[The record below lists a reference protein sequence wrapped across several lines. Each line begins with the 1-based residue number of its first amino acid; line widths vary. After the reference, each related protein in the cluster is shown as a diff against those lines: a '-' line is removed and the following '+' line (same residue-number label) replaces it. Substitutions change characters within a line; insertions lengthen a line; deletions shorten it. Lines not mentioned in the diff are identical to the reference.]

1 MVGKTSLVLHE
12 KIEIGNTSITAL
24 ADIRKP
30 TRAILLCDQK
40 LHTLEQPYGESTNLA
55 APLLVNNVYLIDPEN
70 VSFQQGM
77 IEAMAQSVSGT
88 SQGLLFC
95 VDDQQVQPV
104 NLSFE
109 AEPSMI
115 SRRIDVGGTPK
126 RVKYSFKLDKLMVL
140 HYSKNTMDPN
150 KFPRDL
156 DRTHQRYVQYS
167 IAFVDINP
175 GALMPHPGETYLED
189 SIVFDHFQ
197 PGEIPL
203 GIVEWFPSRDD
214 EIFHVFVVNTLQR
227 QSTPSQPAGRIYMF
241 TKAPNGVLV
250 VKKILEKEA
259 PVYALAVCG
268 AHSLLYACGSD
279 LCLHSLII
287 KSTPSGWKFSNCITV
302 SLFSQARYI
311 SVYEPWVFVSTRG
324 NSLLVF
330 KVVDDSTLDLQF
342 VDEISRHNI
351 FHWVIPERSLIVTC
365 HTERMISGLFMP
377 SKREGKTLLSTVF
390 EARLPGSITRLYRI
404 HPPPWKQYLDSKSSI
419 IGIGS
424 MTDGSFFQFS
434 TVDENAWRLLA
445 FIQTM
450 ALRSPS
456 ICPFVDPIKVYRR
469 PLEPLSN
476 PLNMHIDGDI
486 IHRIL
491 ERGGESSL
499 IELMS
504 LHDIL
509 KILLS
514 HEIILQVTL
523 AHHLPRDTTL
533 AGYTEDHRI
542 KVATEIAKR
551 ETQARQE
558 TMWRLAQC
566 VGLEAINEKELVA
579 KVVHW
584 MIRLMQKVV

>member
-1 MVGKTSLVLHE
+1 MLHE
-12 KIEIGNTSITAL
+12 KIEIGNTSVTAL

-30 TRAILLCDQK
+30 SRAILLCDQK
-40 LHTLEQPYGESTNLA
+40 LHTLEQPYGESTTLA
-55 APLLVNNVYLIDPEN
+55 APLLVNNVYLIDADD

-88 SQGLLFC
+88 SKGLLFC
-95 VDDQQVQPV
+95 VDDKQIQPV

-109 AEPSMI
+109 ADPSMI
-115 SRRIDVGGTPK
+115 PRRIDVGGTPK
-126 RVKYSFKLDKLMVL
+126 RVKYSLKLDKLIVL
-140 HYSKNTMDPN
+140 HYSKDRMDLDR
-150 KFPRDL
+150 FPGDL

-167 IAFVDINP
+167 IAFVDVNP
-175 GALMPHPGETYLED
+175 GALTPHPGETYLED
-189 SIVFDHFQ
+189 SIVFDQFQ

-203 GIVEWFPSRDD
+203 GIVEWFPSRND
-214 EIFHVFVVNTLQR
+214 EIFHVFVVNTIQR
-227 QSTPSQPAGRIYMF
+227 QSTPSQPSGRIYMF
-241 TKAPNGVLV
+241 KKAPDGVLV

-259 PVYALAVCG
+259 PVYALALYG

-287 KSTPSGWKFSNCITV
+287 NSDSSGWKFSNCITV

-311 SVYEPWVFVSTRG
+311 SAYEPWVFVSTRG
-324 NSLLVF
+324 NSLLMF
-330 KVVDDSTLDLQF
+330 KVVDNNSLDLQF

-351 FHWVIPERSLIVTC
+351 FHWVIPERSLVVTC
-365 HTERMISGLFMP
+365 QTERMITGVFMP
-377 SKREGKTLLSTVF
+377 AKREGKTLISTMF

-434 TVDENAWRLLA
+434 ILDENAWRLLA

-456 ICPFVDPIKVYRR
+456 ICPFVDPIEVYRR
-469 PLEPLSN
+469 PLEPLTN
-476 PLNMHIDGDI
+476 PRDMHIDGDI
-486 IHRIL
+486 IRRIL
-491 ERGGESSL
+491 EQGGEISL

-504 LHDIL
+504 SHNIL

-514 HEIILQVTL
+514 HEIILRVAL
-523 AHHLPRDTTL
+523 AHHLPHDTTL

-542 KVATEIAKR
+542 KLATEIAKR
-551 ETQARQE
+551 ETQARQKI
-558 TMWRLAQC
+558 MWRLAQC